1 MKKKIHLQ
9 LVAIS
14 AIAIFITFVLVMAV
28 SYDFVKEQ
36 VFEDLNAYVHLV
48 KNTMEQSPDKD
59 LNKIEAIANKQIR
72 ITWILPDGV
81 VAYDS
86 MADEKQMEN
95 HMERPEIAAA
105 LQLGESKMVRHS
117 QTMDKNT
124 IYYAVCME
132 DGSVLRAGKNIDNI
146 LGVFKSMIPSLLGV
160 IAIALIVAVITANIL
175 TKSLISPIE
184 NIAAHMDNLE
194 HVEVYRELVPFV
206 NTIKNQHEDILK
218 SAMVRQEFTANVSHE
233 LKTPLTAISGYAE
246 LIENGMAGEEDS
258 RRFAAE
264 IHRNAQRLL
273 TQINDII
280 RLSQLDVSDDDEP
293 FEEVNLYKVCQKSV
307 EMLKVNAAKHDVSI
321 FFEGVPCLVMGNKD
335 MIEEI
340 VYNLCDNAI
349 RYNNKDGIVEVFVRP
364 VEDKVVLIV
373 RDTGIGIGKEHQ
385 ERIFERYYR
394 VDKSRSKSTGGTGLG
409 LAIVKHIVAKH
420 NASMELM
427 SEKGKGTTIEIT
439 FPKKE
444 W

>member
-1 MKKKIHLQ
+1 MKKKINLQ
-9 LVAIS
+9 LIAIS
-14 AIAIFITFVLVMAV
+14 GIAIFITFILVMAV
-28 SYDFVKEQ
+28 SYDFVKTQ
-36 VFEDLNAYVHLV
+36 VFEDLNAYVYLL
-48 KNTMEQSPDKD
+48 KNVMGQSQDKD
-59 LNKIEAIANKQIR
+59 LRRIEAIANEHIR
-72 ITWILPDGV
+72 TTWITKDGTV
-81 VAYDS
+81 LFDS
-86 MADEKQMEN
+86 MADEKTMEN
-95 HMERPEIAAA
+95 HLDRPEISATI
-105 LQLGESKMVRHS
+105 QYGESKMVRHS
-117 QTMDKNT
+117 ETMEKNT
-124 IYYAVCME
+124 IYYAILLE
-132 DGSVLRAGKNIDNI
+132 DGSILRASKNVDS
-146 LGVFKSMIPSLLGV
+146 LFGVFRSMIPSLIGV
-160 IAIALIVAVITANIL
+160 IAIAFIVAVVTANLL
-175 TKSLISPIE
+175 TKSIIRPIE
-184 NIAAHMDNLE
+184 NIAEHMDNLE
-194 HVEVYRELVPFV
+194 HVDVYKELVPFV

-246 LIENGMAGEEDS
+246 LIENGMASEEDS
-258 RRFAAE
+258 RRFASE

-280 RLSQLDVSDDDEP
+280 RLSQLDVSDEDEP
-293 FEEVNLYKVCQKSV
+293 FEEVNLYKLCQKSV
-307 EMLKVNAAKHDVSI
+307 EMLKVNAAKHDTSI

-349 RYNNKDGIVEVFVRP
+349 RYNNKNGIVEVFVKP
-364 VEDKVVLIV
+364 VEDKVVLTV

-420 NASMELM
+420 NASMQLT
-427 SEKGKGTTIEIT
+427 SEKGKGTTIEIM

>member
-1 MKKKIHLQ
+1 MKKKINLQ
-9 LVAIS
+9 LIAIS
-14 AIAIFITFVLVMAV
+14 GIAIFITFVLVMAV
-28 SYDFVKEQ
+28 SYDFVKTQ
-36 VFEDLNAYVHLV
+36 VFDDLNAYVYLL
-48 KNTMEQSPDKD
+48 KNVMGQSQDKD
-59 LNKIEAIANKQIR
+59 LSQIEAIANEHIR
-72 ITWILPDGV
+72 TTWIAKDGTV
-81 VAYDS
+81 LYDS
-86 MADEKQMEN
+86 MADEKTMEN
-95 HMERPEIAAA
+95 HLDRPEISATI
-105 LQLGESKMVRHS
+105 QYGESKMVRHS
-117 QTMDKNT
+117 ETMEKNT
-124 IYYAVCME
+124 IYYAILLE
-132 DGSVLRAGKNIDNI
+132 DGSILRASKNVDS
-146 LGVFKSMIPSLLGV
+146 LFGVFRSMIPSLIGV
-160 IAIALIVAVITANIL
+160 IAIAFIVAVVTANLL
-175 TKSLISPIE
+175 TKSIIRPIE
-184 NIAAHMDNLE
+184 NIAEHMDNLE
-194 HVEVYRELVPFV
+194 HVDVYKELVPFV

-246 LIENGMAGEEDS
+246 LIENGMASEEDS

-280 RLSQLDVSDDDEP
+280 RLSQLDVSDEDEP
-293 FEEVNLYKVCQKSV
+293 FEEVNLYKLCQKSV
-307 EMLKVNAAKHDVSI
+307 EMLKVNAAKHDTSI

-349 RYNNKDGIVEVFVRP
+349 RYNNKNGIVEVFVKP
-364 VEDKVVLIV
+364 VEDKVVLTV

-420 NASMELM
+420 NASMQLT
-427 SEKGKGTTIEIT
+427 SEKGKGTTIEIM
-439 FPKKE
+439 FPKKD

>member
-9 LVAIS
+9 LIAIS
-14 AIAIFITFVLVMAV
+14 AIAMVITFVLVMAV
-28 SYDFVKEQ
+28 SYDFVKTQ
-36 VFEDLNAYVHLV
+36 VFDDLNAYVYLT
-48 KNTMEQSPDKD
+48 KNMVEQSTD
-59 LNKIEAIANKQIR
+59 LSQSKAVINSHIR
-72 ITWILPDGV
+72 ITWISQDGAV
-81 VAYDS
+81 LYDS
-86 MADEKQMEN
+86 MADVTSMEN
-95 HMERPEIAAA
+95 HLDRPEIAAA
-105 LQLGESKMVRHS
+105 LQYGESKMVRRS
-117 QTMDKNT
+117 QTMEKNT
-124 IYYAVCME
+124 IYYAVLME
-132 DGSVLRAGKNIDNI
+132 DGSVLRASKNVDSAF
-146 LGVFKSMIPSLLGV
+146 GVFRSMIPSLLGV
-160 IAIALIVAVITANIL
+160 IALALMVAVITANFL
-175 TKSLISPIE
+175 TKSIIRPIE
-184 NIAAHMDNLE
+184 NIAEHMDNLE
-194 HVEVYRELVPFV
+194 HVEVYKELVPFV

-246 LIENGMAGEEDS
+246 LIENGMASEEDS

-280 RLSQLDVSDDDEP
+280 RLAQLDVSDEEEP

-307 EMLKVNAAKHDVSI
+307 EMLKVNATKHEVGI

-349 RYNNKDGIVEVFVRP
+349 RYNNKNGIVEVFVKP
-364 VEDKVVLIV
+364 VEDKVILTV

-420 NASMELM
+420 NATMQLN

-439 FPKKE
+439 FPKKD

>member
-1 MKKKIHLQ
+1 MKKKINLQ
-9 LVAIS
+9 LIAIS
-14 AIAIFITFVLVMAV
+14 GIAIFITFVLVMAV
-28 SYDFVKEQ
+28 SYDFVKTQ
-36 VFEDLNAYVHLV
+36 VFDDLNAYVYLL
-48 KNTMEQSPDKD
+48 KNVMGQSQDKD
-59 LNKIEAIANKQIR
+59 LSQIEAIANEHIR
-72 ITWILPDGV
+72 TTWIAKDGTV
-81 VAYDS
+81 LYDS
-86 MADEKQMEN
+86 IADEKTMEN
-95 HMERPEIAAA
+95 HLDRPEISATI
-105 LQLGESKMVRHS
+105 QYGESKMVRHS
-117 QTMDKNT
+117 ETMEKNT
-124 IYYAVCME
+124 IYYAILLE
-132 DGSVLRAGKNIDNI
+132 DGSILRASKNVDS
-146 LGVFKSMIPSLLGV
+146 LFGVFRSMIPSLIGV
-160 IAIALIVAVITANIL
+160 IAIAFIVAVVTANLL
-175 TKSLISPIE
+175 TKSIIRPIE
-184 NIAAHMDNLE
+184 NIAEHMDNLE
-194 HVEVYRELVPFV
+194 HVDVYKELVPFV

-246 LIENGMAGEEDS
+246 LIENGMASEEDS

-280 RLSQLDVSDDDEP
+280 RLSQLDVSDEDEP
-293 FEEVNLYKVCQKSV
+293 FEEVNLYKLCQKSV
-307 EMLKVNAAKHDVSI
+307 EMLKVNAAKHDTSI

-349 RYNNKDGIVEVFVRP
+349 RYNNKNGIVEVFVKP
-364 VEDKVVLIV
+364 VEDKVVLTV

-420 NASMELM
+420 NASMQLT
-427 SEKGKGTTIEIT
+427 SEKGKGTTIEIM
-439 FPKKE
+439 FPKKD